1 MSKSLFVKSIEKILG
16 GATAINML
24 TDTLKAVLINLAAA
38 GKSVTGATNAT
49 PVVVTVSTHGYAN
62 GDVVIIKGITGN
74 TNANGKFVIANVTT
88 NTFELTNFDTG
99 ANIAGNGTFGGTA
112 YALNMSQME
121 YLADFAAPSRVAT
134 SAALTSQAITGGA
147 FSAAAVTFSTVSG
160 SVVDGT
166 LIIKDT
172 GSAATSPCIHY
183 EDDYTGLPVTPN
195 GGNIVVTW
203 DTAINKIFRI
213 RP

>member
-24 TDTLKAVLINLAAA
+24 TDTLKLVLINLASV

-49 PVVVTVSTHGYAN
+49 PIVVTSTAHGYVA
-62 GDVVIIKGITGN
+62 GDVVIIKGVTGN
-74 TNANGKFVIANVTT
+74 TNANGKFVIANTT
-88 NTFELTNFDTG
+88 ANTFELTNFDTG
-99 ANIAGNGTFGGTA
+99 ANIAGNAAFGGTA
-112 YALNMSQME
+112 FALNMSTIE
-121 YLADFAAPSRVAT
+121 FLSDFPVGARVAT
-134 SAALTSQAITGGA
+134 SATLTAQAITGGA
-147 FSAAAVTFSTVSG
+147 FDVADVTFTSVTG
-160 SVVDGT
+160 SIVDGT
-166 LIIKDT
+166 LLIKDT
-172 GSAATSPCIHY
+172 GSAATSPAIHY

-203 DTAINKIFRI
+203 DNAINKVFRV